1 MYYKHKP
8 QQQGEQ
14 KMRQQK
20 KTTIAIIT
28 IVLIMSL
35 MFCTTAQT
43 ADLVIASVEYV
54 DAKIAEVKALIQS
67 SGSTGG
73 STANPID
80 NAKIIELETALGNAL
95 KEIDTLKSRMDF
107 LDVTIRDMSDNY
119 GMQVLHVY
127 NGDIIYALG
136 TSEIILRTG
145 SATVI
150 GNESNEGLSDI
161 TTGENLAPGTTL
173 SKDHFVI
180 IPRGDGR
187 GIKITS
193 GESFIMYRGSFSYVS
208 VNGN

>member
-1 MYYKHKP
+1 
-8 QQQGEQ
+8 
-14 KMRQQK
+14 MRQQK

-54 DAKIAEVKALIQS
+54 DAKIAQVKALIQS

-73 STANPID
+73 STPNPID

-187 GIKITS
+187 GIKITT

>member
-1 MYYKHKP
+1 
-8 QQQGEQ
+8 
-14 KMRQQK
+14 MRQQK

-28 IVLIMSL
+28 IVLVMSL

-67 SGSTGG
+67 SGTSGG
-73 STANPID
+73 STTSPVD
-80 NAKIIELETALGNAL
+80 NAKITELETALGNAL
-95 KEIDTLKSRMDF
+95 KEIDALKSRMDF
-107 LDVTIRDMSDNY
+107 LDVTVRDMSDNY

-127 NGDIIYALG
+127 SGDVIYALG
-136 TSEIILRTG
+136 TSEILLRAG
-145 SATVI
+145 NAEVI
-150 GNESNEGLSDI
+150 GNANNEGLSDT
-161 TTGENLAPGTTL
+161 TTGENLAPGASL

-193 GESFIMYRGSFSYVS
+193 GECFIMYRGSFSYVPA
-208 VNGN
+208 NGN

>member
-1 MYYKHKP
+1 
-8 QQQGEQ
+8 
-14 KMRQQK
+14 MRQQK

-193 GESFIMYRGSFSYVS
+193 GESFIMYRGSFSYVPA
-208 VNGN
+208 N

>member
-1 MYYKHKP
+1 
-8 QQQGEQ
+8 
-14 KMRQQK
+14 MRQQK

-95 KEIDTLKSRMDF
+95 KEIDTLKSKRCF
-107 LDVTIRDMSDNY
+107 LDLTIMHMSDNY

>member
-1 MYYKHKP
+1 
-8 QQQGEQ
+8 
-14 KMRQQK
+14 MRQQK

-187 GIKITS
+187 GIKITT

>member
-1 MYYKHKP
+1 
-8 QQQGEQ
+8 
-14 KMRQQK
+14 MRQQK

-28 IVLIMSL
+28 IVLVMSL

-73 STANPID
+73 STTSPVD
-80 NAKIIELETALGNAL
+80 NAKIAELETALGNAL
-95 KEIDTLKSRMDF
+95 KEIEALKSRMDF
-107 LDVTIRDMSDNY
+107 LDITVRDISDNY
-119 GMQVLHVY
+119 GIQVLHVY
-127 NGDIIYALG
+127 NGDVIYALG

-145 SATVI
+145 SAVVI
-150 GNESNEGLSDI
+150 GNANNEGLSDN
-161 TTGENLAPGTTL
+161 TTGTNLAPGASL

-193 GESFIMYRGSFSYVS
+193 GESYLMYRGSFSYVPA
-208 VNGN
+208 NGN

>member
-1 MYYKHKP
+1 
-8 QQQGEQ
+8 
-14 KMRQQK
+14 MRQQK

>member
-1 MYYKHKP
+1 
-8 QQQGEQ
+8 
-14 KMRQQK
+14 MRQQK

-80 NAKIIELETALGNAL
+80 NAKIIELETALDNAL